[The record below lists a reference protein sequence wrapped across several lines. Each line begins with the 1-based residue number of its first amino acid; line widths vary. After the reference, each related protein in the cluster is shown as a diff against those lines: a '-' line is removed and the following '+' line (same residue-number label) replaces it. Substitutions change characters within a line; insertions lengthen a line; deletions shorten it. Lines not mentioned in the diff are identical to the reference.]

1 MPELLFPREDSPEL
15 TYDDAFLLP
24 YNTTERQVREVAT
37 TEEVDGLNR
46 LADYIF
52 LESEEGIPVASEVHA
67 RHRRHLLDLA
77 EKYGI
82 GESVSRDDAD
92 FCPQDGLGNTPIVIA
107 NMNTVVGPQM
117 AETAARVGAT
127 AAIPQDR
134 EDDDLRRIAEYLR
147 TRHPTYVTPATVT
160 TGDTL
165 GDFHRR
171 LLRYD
176 MNTAVVVDG
185 DGVFLGVLHDAD
197 VKPGSRE
204 EQTIQ
209 RAGFRRS
216 DVVTAWDGI
225 IPLEAMDVLKKANA
239 ATLPVLRKDGTVAG
253 VITRKSAALSLRYA
267 PHVNDE
273 AGGLAM
279 LAAVGAFN
287 RNPLDRVRLLIELK
301 VRGIILD
308 TAHFDQ
314 GIRGYRN
321 LERARDLIEQ
331 ADYKP
336 ALIAGNIVTREGVRD
351 ILAAGADIVKVG
363 IGPGAMC
370 TTRMETG
377 VGRPQLSAV
386 LDCAYEASIR
396 GKHVWADGGIQ
407 HPRDLALALAAGAS
421 QGMIGTLFVPTWESP
436 GTFQHDLEGRRY
448 KAHAGMASRQAAMLR
463 NGGNKTAE
471 RAAVEDILGPRSEGV
486 ADVRMYQHEER
497 SSAADV
503 IHWMMNGVTS
513 SMSYVGARTL
523 EEFSAFARIGM
534 QTRAGFEEGKPRM

>member
-267 PHVNDE
+267 PHVNE
-273 AGGLAM
+273 
-279 LAAVGAFN
+279 
-287 RNPLDRVRLLIELK
+287 DRKSV
-301 VRGIILD
+301 V
-308 TAHFDQ
+308 
-314 GIRGYRN
+314 
-321 LERARDLIEQ
+321 
-331 ADYKP
+331 
-336 ALIAGNIVTREGVRD
+336 
-351 ILAAGADIVKVG
+351 
-363 IGPGAMC
+363 
-370 TTRMETG
+370 
-377 VGRPQLSAV
+377 
-386 LDCAYEASIR
+386 
-396 GKHVWADGGIQ
+396 
-407 HPRDLALALAAGAS
+407 
-421 QGMIGTLFVPTWESP
+421 
-436 GTFQHDLEGRRY
+436 
-448 KAHAGMASRQAAMLR
+448 
-463 NGGNKTAE
+463 
-471 RAAVEDILGPRSEGV
+471 
-486 ADVRMYQHEER
+486 
-497 SSAADV
+497 
-503 IHWMMNGVTS
+503 
-513 SMSYVGARTL
+513 
-523 EEFSAFARIGM
+523 
-534 QTRAGFEEGKPRM
+534 